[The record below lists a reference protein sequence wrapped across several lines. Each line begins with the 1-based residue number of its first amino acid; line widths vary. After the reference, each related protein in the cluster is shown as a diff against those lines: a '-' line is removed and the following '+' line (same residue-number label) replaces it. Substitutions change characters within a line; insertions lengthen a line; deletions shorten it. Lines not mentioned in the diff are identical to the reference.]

1 MATQPR
7 PKILKWSYFTLYICR
22 LSSSYHILSVC
33 YILRY
38 VWGYMEWILKM
49 DGSIDMRVFI
59 WNLLQILLY
68 MYSYCLN
75 FKVLF
80 VVFFGSNKSIY
91 PFEKE
96 NQFIRIF
103 KILNILV
110 LFGLFMSYRVSIQK
124 KWITTDW
131 KSFLLRT
138 TMLCYE
144 NSLFNIF

>member
-1 MATQPR
+1 
-7 PKILKWSYFTLYICR
+7 
-22 LSSSYHILSVC
+22 
-33 YILRY
+33 
-38 VWGYMEWILKM
+38 
-49 DGSIDMRVFI
+49 
-59 WNLLQILLY
+59 

-124 KWITTDW
+124 K
-131 KSFLLRT
+131 
-138 TMLCYE
+138 
-144 NSLFNIF
+144 